1 MKRNYF
7 ISIAMA
13 TFNGEKYI
21 YEQLKSIL
29 NQLKEKDEV
38 IISDDGSLDN
48 TLKIIKSFN
57 DKRIKI
63 YNGPKK
69 GIIKNFENA
78 IKNCN
83 GKYIFLADQDDI
95 WMKNKIDTVLK
106 LFETN
111 NFTCIV
117 HDAQVFNSKTNNI
130 ICNSFFE
137 FRKSSKGII
146 RNIIKNSY
154 IGCCMAFDRKI
165 INKILP
171 IPYSIEMHDQWI
183 GILNEKYGKVDF
195 IKDKL
200 IKYRRHD
207 DNASQMNHYPLSK
220 MILNRFKLTKE
231 ILKRI
236 GEN

>member
-95 WMKNKIDTVLK
+95 WMENKIDTVLK

-207 DNASQMNHYPLSK
+207 DNASQMNHYPL
-220 MILNRFKLTKE
+220 N
-231 ILKRI
+231 
-236 GEN
+236 